1 MKTCLLPFK
10 SMFTWKANRIIIYL
24 ISLDLKVM
32 HSVQESHES
41 FKMKMGMFL
50 KNVLWYV
57 ARKIKH
63 VKVLLS

>member
-50 KNVLWYV
+50 KNVL
-57 ARKIKH
+57 
-63 VKVLLS
+63 